1 MTEHA
6 FEFESEKPITPFNV
20 KDAVAAAFRY
30 KRTAA
35 LCFFAILTGAILAA
49 IFQPAQYTASTKFLV
64 GAGRVDPVVSP
75 DATQPTV
82 VQPVSEEDLN
92 SELEL
97 LHSPDVLRQV
107 VTACGLDQERT
118 IFDRV
123 FGAPKPDRAVAR
135 ATAKL
140 GKELRTEVVKKS
152 NLIAVLYT
160 SPDSQLSAHVLRAL
174 ADSYL
179 QKHVEVHS
187 PPGQFQF
194 FAQETERYKK
204 NLSDA
209 ETQLKQFTQQEDGV
223 APQVTRDITLQK
235 MSEFHFNLEQ
245 TRAQI
250 AATQERI
257 KTLEKQAAS
266 TPERLTTST
275 RQSDDAQVLQSLKS
289 TLMSLELKR
298 TELLTKYQPSYPLVQ
313 EVDKEI
319 GETQA
324 AIQSEESKPIKEQ
337 TTDRNPT
344 YAWITEELAKAKAE
358 YSALQAQANETQTI
372 VAQYETKSRDLAEKG
387 LTEQDLQRTVKADEE
402 NYLLYLR
409 KQEQARMSEALDRT
423 RILNVAVAEQPIA
436 PSLPSNSP
444 WPILFGGFFF
454 ATVMAAGA
462 VGAQQYLDPSFRTP
476 AEVSAE
482 LNVPV
487 LAAVPLGKSGYA
499 GHEASAGSNGNGL
512 GGNRDYS
519 IADSNSVS
527 QIG

>member
-1 MTEHA
+1 MSDHE
-6 FEFESEKPITPFNV
+6 FEFASEKAGLPFNLKEMV
-20 KDAVAAAFRY
+20 GAAFRY

-35 LCFFAILTGAILAA
+35 LCFCGILTGAILAA
-49 IFQPAQYTASTKFLV
+49 VLQPAQYSASTKFLV
-64 GAGRVDPVVSP
+64 GAGRIDPVVTP
-75 DATQPTV
+75 EATQPTI

-97 LHSPDVLRQV
+97 LQSPDVLRQV
-107 VTACGLDQERT
+107 AVACGLDKKKSMLDH
-118 IFDRV
+118 IF
-123 FGAPKPDRAVAR
+123 GPPTPDRAVAR
-135 ATAKL
+135 ATAHLSKD
-140 GKELRTEVVKKS
+140 LRMEVVKKS
-152 NLIAVLYT
+152 NLIAVNYT
-160 SPDSQLSAHVLRAL
+160 SPDPQLSAHVLRAL

-194 FAQETERYKK
+194 FAEETERYKK

-209 ETQLKQFTQQEDGV
+209 ESQLKQFTQQPDGV
-223 APQVTRDITLQK
+223 APQVTRDIALQK
-235 MSEFHFNLEQ
+235 LSEFRSSLEQ

-257 KTLEKQAAS
+257 KTLEHQAGA
-266 TPERLTTST
+266 TPERLTTSS
-275 RQSDDAQVLQSLKS
+275 RELDDAQVLQPLKS
-289 TLMSLELKR
+289 TLMGLELKR

-324 AIQSEESKPIKEQ
+324 AIQAEEAKPIKEQ

-344 YAWITEELAKAKAE
+344 YAWISEELAKAKAE
-358 YSALQAQANETQTI
+358 YSGLQAQAAATQAI
-372 VAQYETKSRDLAEKG
+372 VAEYEVRSRDLADKG

-402 NYLLYLR
+402 NYLLYLH

-423 RILNVAVAEQPIA
+423 RILNVAVAEQPVA

-444 WPILFGGFFF
+444 WPILFGGLFF
-454 ATVMAAGA
+454 ATIMAAGA

-476 AEVSAE
+476 AEVSSE

-487 LAAVPLGKSGYA
+487 LAAVPVGKNGFA
-499 GHEASAGSNGNGL
+499 GNMHGAGNGL

-519 IADSNSVS
+519 IADSNSVG